1 MNKLLI
7 CALLASVLLFSV
19 IAEPLVQDGVAHESI
34 VEDGVAHESINIRER
49 RATSC
54 RSVSSQPNNPQSYNE
69 ACRAHCILNG
79 KKGGSCVGGSCSCR

>member
-1 MNKLLI
+1 MNKLII
-7 CALLASVLLFSV
+7 CVLLASVLLLSV
-19 IAEPLVQDGVAHESI
+19 IAEPLVQ
-34 VEDGVAHESINIRER
+34 DGVAHESINIRER

-79 KKGGSCVGGSCSCR
+79 KKSGACVGGSCSCVR